1 LIADL
6 ILINGKIVTVDSH
19 GTIAEAVAV
28 KFGRILAV
36 GSNEDIKLLMS
47 EGTEVLD
54 LEGRTVLPGFIDSH
68 CHFTSF
74 GIQRIMAIDCS
85 YESGVR
91 CIRDIQDRIRGK
103 AKITPKGEW
112 INVVQVDDSKLVE
125 KRFPT
130 RWELDEAAP
139 DHPVCLATV
148 GGHFYIFNSKAFELA
163 GITKGTPDPPGG
175 RFERDP
181 VTGELTGG
189 VHERAKELVQPIPF
203 GRLPREEEVMEGIK
217 LTLKEY
223 ASAGLTCAYDGWT
236 DRIHLRALQRLREAG
251 ELPIRVR
258 VDVYYTLLPDLDRCG
273 VLQGLGD
280 DWLKICGIK
289 VVCDGAISARTAAVS
304 QPYLHKPNYYGEL
317 AITGEELRRVVLEG
331 YGRGYRFCV
340 HANGDRAINMCLDVL
355 EEAQERY
362 PRRDPRNRIIHCTV
376 VNPAIIERLKKLN
389 ILPTIFGAYPY
400 YHGDKILP
408 AFGAE
413 RLQWMFAAR
422 SMLDAGLKVAAHSDH
437 PASPYPPLLGIHSLV
452 NRRSARGVPIG
463 ERQKVSVMEAIKLY
477 TINAAYHSFDE
488 DKLGSI
494 EPGKLADFVVL
505 GEDILT
511 IPTERIKD
519 IPVEMTIIEGRI
531 IYRRG

>member
-36 GSNEDIKLLMS
+36 GSNEDIKLLMG

-91 CIRDIQDRIRGK
+91 CIRDVQDRIRGK

-139 DHPVCLATV
+139 DHSVCLATV

-181 VTGELTGG
+181 VTGGLTGG

-223 ASAGLTCAYDGWT
+223 ASAGLTCAYDG
-236 DRIHLRALQRLREAG
+236 
-251 ELPIRVR
+251 
-258 VDVYYTLLPDLDRCG
+258 
-273 VLQGLGD
+273 
-280 DWLKICGIK
+280 
-289 VVCDGAISARTAAVS
+289 
-304 QPYLHKPNYYGEL
+304 
-317 AITGEELRRVVLEG
+317 
-331 YGRGYRFCV
+331 
-340 HANGDRAINMCLDVL
+340 
-355 EEAQERY
+355 
-362 PRRDPRNRIIHCTV
+362 
-376 VNPAIIERLKKLN
+376 
-389 ILPTIFGAYPY
+389 
-400 YHGDKILP
+400 
-408 AFGAE
+408 
-413 RLQWMFAAR
+413 
-422 SMLDAGLKVAAHSDH
+422 
-437 PASPYPPLLGIHSLV
+437 
-452 NRRSARGVPIG
+452 
-463 ERQKVSVMEAIKLY
+463 
-477 TINAAYHSFDE
+477 
-488 DKLGSI
+488 
-494 EPGKLADFVVL
+494 
-505 GEDILT
+505 
-511 IPTERIKD
+511 
-519 IPVEMTIIEGRI
+519 
-531 IYRRG
+531 